1 TAAVTYYVYAII
13 DPAPTNAAC
22 RPFAEIRVTVNP
34 LPTLTLV
41 GAATCA
47 PNSLTYSVS
56 FTSDGT
62 VTSSAGTVSG
72 NTVSGIT
79 AGTNVTLTATSGLN
93 CVRTLVVTAPD
104 CNCPVVTAPV
114 GTNRT
119 ICQGATIPA
128 LSVSVG
134 AGETADWFSAAAGG
148 VAIATGTLSFT
159 PTAAGTFYAE
169 ARNTTNNCKSLT
181 RTAVILT
188 VNPLP
193 TLTLNGAA
201 TCAANLLTYSV
212 TFTSNGT
219 VTSSAG
225 TVSGNTVSG
234 IPIATNVTL
243 TATSSPGCVA
253 TLAVNAPVCTCPL
266 VTAPVGTNRTICQG
280 EPIPALSVS
289 VGMGETADW
298 FSTAA
303 GGVAI
308 ATGTLSFTPTA
319 AGTFYAETRN
329 IADNCKSSTRTAVI
343 LTVNPLPTLTLNGSP
358 VCSVDLQTYSVTFSA
373 VGGTVTASA
382 GTISGNSVTGI
393 PSNTN
398 ITLTI
403 TNATTG
409 CRASATVTAPNC
421 SCPPANPV
429 LITPNAVVCIGDT
442 IPTFRVFVSS
452 NATAD
457 WYAAATG
464 GTALA
469 TGTTSYKPTGIA
481 SVNTTFYVSA
491 RGITQ
496 DCQSLSPGR
505 VAVLVTV
512 RQCVDTVDL
521 ALKKLIS
528 KKVARIGDEL
538 VYTIKV
544 FNQSNK
550 RATGV
555 EVTDS
560 IATTVEFV
568 VGSFV
573 ASRGSA
579 VIAGN
584 VIKWTIGNISA
595 HAGANGDTVTLS
607 YKVKGT
613 QTGVHFNTAEISKT
627 NEKDKDSTPSNGREG
642 EDDIDRQCFT
652 VPFKLCSGEVVE
664 VNVPS
669 KYTNVVWSKTVNGQT
684 TQVGTGNQLLLS
696 EIGSYSFT
704 ATNQTCPASGCCP
717 IIVEA
722 STNCCSVP
730 QLTVYD

>member
-1 TAAVTYYVYAII
+1 
-13 DPAPTNAAC
+13 
-22 RPFAEIRVTVNP
+22 
-34 LPTLTLV
+34 
-41 GAATCA
+41 
-47 PNSLTYSVS
+47 
-56 FTSDGT
+56 
-62 VTSSAGTVSG
+62 
-72 NTVSGIT
+72 
-79 AGTNVTLTATSGLN
+79 
-93 CVRTLVVTAPD
+93 
-104 CNCPVVTAPV
+104 
-114 GTNRT
+114 
-119 ICQGATIPA
+119 
-128 LSVSVG
+128 
-134 AGETADWFSAAAGG
+134 WFSAA
-148 VAIATGTLSFT
+148 T
-159 PTAAGTFYAE
+159 
-169 ARNTTNNCKSLT
+169 
-181 RTAVILT
+181 
-188 VNPLP
+188 
-193 TLTLNGAA
+193 
-201 TCAANLLTYSV
+201 
-212 TFTSNGT
+212 
-219 VTSSAG
+219 
-225 TVSGNTVSG
+225 
-234 IPIATNVTL
+234 
-243 TATSSPGCVA
+243 
-253 TLAVNAPVCTCPL
+253 
-266 VTAPVGTNRTICQG
+266 
-280 EPIPALSVS
+280 
-289 VGMGETADW
+289 
-298 FSTAA
+298 

-358 VCSVDLQTYSVTFSA
+358 ACSVDLQTYSVTFSA

-409 CRASATVTAPNC
+409 CRASAIVTAPNC

-429 LITPNAVVCIGDT
+429 VLTPNAIVCIGDT
-442 IPTFRVFVSS
+442 IPTLRVSVSS

-595 HAGANGDTVTLS
+595 NAGANGDTVTLS

-704 ATNQTCPASGCCP
+704 ATN
-717 IIVEA
+717 
-722 STNCCSVP
+722 
-730 QLTVYD
+730 